1 MAKTIAVTEQP
12 STGLQQLKSQPARL
26 DRVPQGRAQRDAQ
39 GDLALARRGAVD
51 HDRRPRHRLH
61 LRRVLLAGG
70 QHHRP
75 GDRGPAA
82 PPDHSTKQIRA
93 FPGKAS
99 REKQTMREKG
109 TTMAAEEQNPEEQ
122 NPEGERPET
131 HEQLA
136 PPVNENFKWYIIHA
150 YSGFERKVRESLE
163 SRITAFG
170 LQNRIGRIMIPT
182 EPVTELRNGK
192 KYTIERVFLPGY
204 VLVEMELDNDLWHV
218 IKNTPRVTG
227 FLGTGD
233 KPVALSEQEVSS
245 ILFRSDA
252 AKDKPSMKVKF
263 EKGEQVRINEGPF
276 ANFTGAVDDVNEDRQ
291 TLKVMVSIFGRST
304 PVEIEF
310 SKVDKVDR
318 VALPT

>member
-1 MAKTIAVTEQP
+1 MQEEGTLTMAVDEQIPGAQDPGGEQP
-12 STGLQQLKSQPARL
+12 A
-26 DRVPQGRAQRDAQ
+26 
-39 GDLALARRGAVD
+39 
-51 HDRRPRHRLH
+51 
-61 LRRVLLAGG
+61 
-70 QHHRP
+70 
-75 GDRGPAA
+75 
-82 PPDHSTKQIRA
+82 
-93 FPGKAS
+93 
-99 REKQTMREKG
+99 
-109 TTMAAEEQNPEEQ
+109 
-122 NPEGERPET
+122 
-131 HEQLA
+131 EQLA

-163 SRITAFG
+163 SRIQAFG

-233 KPVALSEQEVSS
+233 KPVALSEAEVSS
-245 ILFRSDA
+245 ILFRSESS
-252 AKDKPSMKVKF
+252 KDKPAMKVKF

-276 ANFTGAVDDVNEDRQ
+276 ANFNGTVDDVNEDRQ

-310 SKVDKVDR
+310 AKVDKME
-318 VALPT
+318 A

>member
-1 MAKTIAVTEQP
+1 MMHEEGTIMAE
-12 STGLQQLKSQPARL
+12 
-26 DRVPQGRAQRDAQ
+26 
-39 GDLALARRGAVD
+39 DL
-51 HDRRPRHRLH
+51 
-61 LRRVLLAGG
+61 
-70 QHHRP
+70 
-75 GDRGPAA
+75 
-82 PPDHSTKQIRA
+82 
-93 FPGKAS
+93 
-99 REKQTMREKG
+99 
-109 TTMAAEEQNPEEQ
+109 NPEEQ
-122 NPEGERPET
+122 QPEEHLE
-131 HEQLA
+131 

-163 SRITAFG
+163 SRIQAFG

-233 KPVALSEQEVSS
+233 SPVALSEQEVSS
-245 ILFRSDA
+245 IIFRSDVS
-252 AKDKPSMKVKF
+252 KDKPATKIKF

-276 ANFTGAVDDVNEDRQ
+276 ANFNGAVDDVNEDKQ

-310 SKVDKVDR
+310 SKVDKMIDE
-318 VALPT
+318 

>member
-1 MAKTIAVTEQP
+1 MAVDEQTPEAQDPGGEQP
-12 STGLQQLKSQPARL
+12 A
-26 DRVPQGRAQRDAQ
+26 
-39 GDLALARRGAVD
+39 
-51 HDRRPRHRLH
+51 
-61 LRRVLLAGG
+61 
-70 QHHRP
+70 
-75 GDRGPAA
+75 
-82 PPDHSTKQIRA
+82 
-93 FPGKAS
+93 
-99 REKQTMREKG
+99 
-109 TTMAAEEQNPEEQ
+109 
-122 NPEGERPET
+122 
-131 HEQLA
+131 EQLA

-163 SRITAFG
+163 SRIQAFG

-182 EPVTELRNGK
+182 EPVTDLRNGK

-204 VLVEMELDNDLWHV
+204 VLVEMDLDNDLWHV

-233 KPVALSEQEVSS
+233 KPVALSEAEVSS
-245 ILFRSDA
+245 ILFRSES

-276 ANFTGAVDDVNEDRQ
+276 ANFNGTVDDVNEDRQ

-310 SKVDKVDR
+310 AKVDKMEE
-318 VALPT
+318 

>member
-1 MAKTIAVTEQP
+1 MQSTEQMQEEGALTMAVDEQIP
-12 STGLQQLKSQPARL
+12 EAQDPGGEQPA
-26 DRVPQGRAQRDAQ
+26 
-39 GDLALARRGAVD
+39 
-51 HDRRPRHRLH
+51 
-61 LRRVLLAGG
+61 
-70 QHHRP
+70 
-75 GDRGPAA
+75 
-82 PPDHSTKQIRA
+82 
-93 FPGKAS
+93 
-99 REKQTMREKG
+99 
-109 TTMAAEEQNPEEQ
+109 
-122 NPEGERPET
+122 
-131 HEQLA
+131 EQLA

-163 SRITAFG
+163 SRIQAFG

-204 VLVEMELDNDLWHV
+204 VLVEMDLDNDLWHV

-233 KPVALSEQEVSS
+233 KPVALSEAEVSS
-245 ILFRSDA
+245 ILFRSESS
-252 AKDKPSMKVKF
+252 KDKPAMKVKF

-276 ANFTGAVDDVNEDRQ
+276 ANFNGTVDDVNEDRQ

-310 SKVDKVDR
+310 AKVDKME
-318 VALPT
+318 A